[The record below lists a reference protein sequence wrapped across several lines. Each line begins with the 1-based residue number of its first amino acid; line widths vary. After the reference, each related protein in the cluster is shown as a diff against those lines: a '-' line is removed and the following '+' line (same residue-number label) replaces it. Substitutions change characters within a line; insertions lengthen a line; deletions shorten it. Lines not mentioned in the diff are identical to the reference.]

1 MFVRDGF
8 HIWAFILS
16 PLWLLAHRLWLAFVI
31 YVVGYGMVGVAFV
44 FLRVP
49 ANAQLLAGLAI
60 ALLVGFEAPSI
71 WRWTLTR
78 RRWSTLGFVVG
89 EDAEVAEQR
98 FFANWAKPADR
109 NSGLSAGIART
120 RLFDARAPRTAVAVR
135 RDWFVSRA
143 GRSTMSV
150 AIVDYGSGNL
160 HSAAKAFERAARETG
175 HNQPIVV
182 TNDPAAVARADR
194 VVLPGVGAFADCRR
208 GLDEI
213 SGMIDALEQSVRKN
227 GKPFFGICV
236 GMQLMAERGR
246 EYQVTPGLG
255 WIAGEVD
262 RITPSDPDLKIPHM
276 GWNTL
281 SMVKTHPLLEDIPL
295 GPDGLNAYFV
305 HSYELKTAQKSDLV
319 AQADYG
325 GPLTA
330 IVGRDN
336 MVGTQF
342 HPEKSQR
349 LGLALIA
356 NFLKWSP

>member
-1 MFVRDGF
+1 
-8 HIWAFILS
+8 
-16 PLWLLAHRLWLAFVI
+16 
-31 YVVGYGMVGVAFV
+31 
-44 FLRVP
+44 
-49 ANAQLLAGLAI
+49 
-60 ALLVGFEAPSI
+60 
-71 WRWTLTR
+71 
-78 RRWSTLGFVVG
+78 
-89 EDAEVAEQR
+89 
-98 FFANWAKPADR
+98 
-109 NSGLSAGIART
+109 
-120 RLFDARAPRTAVAVR
+120 
-135 RDWFVSRA
+135 
-143 GRSTMSV
+143 MSV

-160 HSAAKAFERAARETG
+160 HSAAKAFERAARESG
-175 HNQPIVV
+175 HDQPILV
-182 TNDPAAVARADR
+182 TNDPDMVARADR

-208 GLDEI
+208 GLDAI
-213 SGMIDALEQSVRKN
+213 PGMIDALEVAVRKQ
-227 GKPFFGICV
+227 GRPFFGICV

-262 RITPSDPDLKIPHM
+262 RIAPNDANLKIPHM

-281 SMVKTHPLLEDIPL
+281 NMLKPHSLLEDIPL
-295 GPDGLNAYFV
+295 GPDGLHAYFV
-305 HSYELKTAQKSDLV
+305 HSFELKPTQRGDLV

-356 NFLKWSP
+356 NFLKWKP